1 MSDRSVTHGTIAVV
15 GLGKIG
21 LPLSMHYVQH
31 GRRVIG
37 CDVNPQV
44 VALLNAGECHV
55 HEEPGLGEQVAAA
68 VARGAFRATQDTP
81 ARCAKP
87 ASSS

>member
-68 VARGAFRATQDTP
+68 VARGAFRATQDT